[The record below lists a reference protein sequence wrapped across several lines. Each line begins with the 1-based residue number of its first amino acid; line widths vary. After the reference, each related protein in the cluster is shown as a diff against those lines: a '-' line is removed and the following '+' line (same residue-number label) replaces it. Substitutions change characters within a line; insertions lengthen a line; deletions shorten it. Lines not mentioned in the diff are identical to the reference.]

1 MRELS
6 LHILDLAQNSIEAG
20 AHNVIIEINEN
31 ENGFFVFRISDDGHG
46 MSEEM
51 VQKIRD
57 PFVTT
62 RTTRKVGMGIPF
74 MDMVT
79 KQCGGHLLIQS
90 RKGKG
95 TVVEAA
101 FAKDNIDRPPLGDI
115 VSSIKV
121 LLVGTP
127 YLELKFIYK
136 IGTSGFDI
144 DTRVIRSLL
153 GDEADFTR
161 PEVYTWLEEYLKQEI
176 SQLGVSRRYKM
187 KTLEDLKALREKLKA
202 DMKVRQNDGTKIII
216 GMGTCGIAA
225 GAREVMS
232 AVLNELAVRKLNDV
246 QVQQTGCIGM
256 CEKEVLVD
264 IVRPGEPRITYG
276 KVKPED
282 VKKIIAE
289 HVVNGRIV
297 EEMVVGKIMQD

>member
-1 MRELS
+1 
-6 LHILDLAQNSIEAG
+6 
-20 AHNVIIEINEN
+20 
-31 ENGFFVFRISDDGHG
+31 
-46 MSEEM
+46 
-51 VQKIRD
+51 
-57 PFVTT
+57 
-62 RTTRKVGMGIPF
+62 
-74 MDMVT
+74 
-79 KQCGGHLLIQS
+79 
-90 RKGKG
+90 
-95 TVVEAA
+95 
-101 FAKDNIDRPPLGDI
+101 
-115 VSSIKV
+115 
-121 LLVGTP
+121 
-127 YLELKFIYK
+127 
-136 IGTSGFDI
+136 
-144 DTRVIRSLL
+144 
-153 GDEADFTR
+153 
-161 PEVYTWLEEYLKQEI
+161 
-176 SQLGVSRRYKM
+176 M

-232 AVLNELAVRKLNDV
+232 AVLNELAVR
-246 QVQQTGCIGM
+246 IGM

>member
-1 MRELS
+1 
-6 LHILDLAQNSIEAG
+6 
-20 AHNVIIEINEN
+20 
-31 ENGFFVFRISDDGHG
+31 
-46 MSEEM
+46 
-51 VQKIRD
+51 
-57 PFVTT
+57 
-62 RTTRKVGMGIPF
+62 
-74 MDMVT
+74 
-79 KQCGGHLLIQS
+79 
-90 RKGKG
+90 
-95 TVVEAA
+95 
-101 FAKDNIDRPPLGDI
+101 
-115 VSSIKV
+115 
-121 LLVGTP
+121 
-127 YLELKFIYK
+127 
-136 IGTSGFDI
+136 
-144 DTRVIRSLL
+144 
-153 GDEADFTR
+153 
-161 PEVYTWLEEYLKQEI
+161 
-176 SQLGVSRRYKM
+176 M

-256 CEKEVLVD
+256 CVKEVLVD